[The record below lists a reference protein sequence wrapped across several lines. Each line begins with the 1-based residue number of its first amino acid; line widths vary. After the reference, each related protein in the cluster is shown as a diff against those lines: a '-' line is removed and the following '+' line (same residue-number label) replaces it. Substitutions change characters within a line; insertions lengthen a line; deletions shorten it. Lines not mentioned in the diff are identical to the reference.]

1 MRGPRVQFTVRRMIG
16 VILIVALI
24 LALVIQSERAAR
36 FKRQLAESQEMVRL
50 LAEELIN
57 AREVLVEW
65 QALINESS
73 PELKARAEE
82 SLNGRTR
89 EGQPPKGRSSG
100 AERVPIGR
108 GRDRLEPRSPEPA
121 K

>member
-1 MRGPRVQFTVRRMIG
+1 MRVPRVRFTVRRLIG
-16 VILIVALI
+16 AILIVALI

-36 FKRQLAESQEMVRL
+36 LERELAASRELTRKLHHELRDAREILAEWQV
-50 LAEELIN
+50 LANEL
-57 AREVLVEW
+57 
-65 QALINESS
+65 S

-89 EGQPPKGRSSG
+89 ERQPPKGRSSG

-108 GRDRLEPRSPEPA
+108 GRDRLEPRSPETA